1 MREMWARRI
10 AMLTGGLVVVLAVV
24 FAYSQNPPRREPVA
38 APVVTPPGT
47 PGVGVKPPAPA
58 ARATKTPA
66 PPGIAEPPSSLSRT
80 GQEIYAARACA
91 RCHSIAG
98 RGSGRS
104 PLDGV
109 GARLSEAEIRAWLT
123 PSAEAKGFRARHA
136 NVDLAPAQRD
146 ALVAYLRS
154 LR

>member
-1 MREMWARRI
+1 VREKWARRI
-10 AMLTGGLVVVLAVV
+10 AMLTGGLVVVLSIV
-24 FAYSQNPPRREPVA
+24 FASYQNPHRREPVA
-38 APVVTPPGT
+38 VPSATPADDGT
-47 PGVGVKPPAPA
+47 GPAIPA
-58 ARATKTPA
+58 ARAPASVPPA
-66 PPGIAEPPSSLSRT
+66 PTKEPSDRVPTLVNL
-80 GQEIYAARACA
+80 GQEIYVEQACA

-98 RGSGRS
+98 RGSDRS

-136 NVDLAPAQRD
+136 NLELTPTQRD
-146 ALVAYLRS
+146 ALVAYLRG

>member
-1 MREMWARRI
+1 M
-10 AMLTGGLVVVLAVV
+10 
-24 FAYSQNPPRREPVA
+24 Y
-38 APVVTPPGT
+38 
-47 PGVGVKPPAPA
+47 
-58 ARATKTPA
+58 
-66 PPGIAEPPSSLSRT
+66 AE
-80 GQEIYAARACA
+80 QACA

-98 RGSGRS
+98 RGSDRS

-109 GARLSEAEIRAWLT
+109 GGRLSEVEIRVWLT

-136 NVDLAPAQRD
+136 SLELTPTQRD

>member
-1 MREMWARRI
+1 
-10 AMLTGGLVVVLAVV
+10 MLAGGLVVLLSIV
-24 FAYSQNPPRREPVA
+24 FASYQNLPRREPVA
-38 APVVTPPGT
+38 APPVTLPDTTTEQARTPAAT
-47 PGVGVKPPAPA
+47 SVRVPEPVPGVPAEKPVAAAPSLVK
-58 ARATKTPA
+58 
-66 PPGIAEPPSSLSRT
+66 L
-80 GQEIYAARACA
+80 GQEIYIEQACA

-98 RGSGRS
+98 RGSDRS

-123 PSAEAKGFRARHA
+123 PSEEAKGFRARHA
-136 NVDLAPAQRD
+136 DVELTVAQRD